1 MPEHR
6 HRDRQRK
13 GAFPAGAVSAGGK
26 ASGVIGPN
34 AALQLAEA
42 MTALRGEAETARLFG
57 TAGLSCWLSA
67 PPGDMV
73 PVSDVERLYAVLYRD
88 WPAAAAALCADAG
101 RRTADYVIA
110 NRIPAVARSVLQM
123 LPAGLA
129 APLLARAVVR
139 NAWTFAGEGALQVL
153 PGRPMKF
160 LLQGQALALAGCPW
174 HRAVFQRLFRVLVS
188 PSAAIAHAR
197 YAGPD
202 GPGDVLIVR
211 W

>member
-1 MPEHR
+1 MRYAET
-6 HRDRQRK
+6 
-13 GAFPAGAVSAGGK
+13 AFPAGAVSAGGK

-34 AALQLAEA
+34 AALQLAAA
-42 MTALRGEAETARLFG
+42 MTALQGGTDTDRLFDA
-57 TAGLSCWLSA
+57 AGLSCWLSA

-73 PVSDVERLYAVLYRD
+73 PVCDVERLYAVLYRD
-88 WPAAAAALCADAG
+88 WPKIGGAVCADAG

-110 NRIPAVARSVLQM
+110 NRIPAVVRSLLRM
-123 LPAGLA
+123 LPVDLS

-139 NAWTFAGEGALQVL
+139 NAWTFAGEGALRVL

-160 LLQGQALALAGCPW
+160 LLQGQALAIAGCPW
-174 HRAVFQRLFRVLVS
+174 HRAVFRQLFRVLVS
-188 PSAAIAHAR
+188 PRATVAHAR